1 MRLFWA
7 LPAPDAF
14 RAWMAALQGELRPRL
29 KGARLADARQAHL
42 TLCFLGEVE
51 EARLPAVLEA
61 GRRALAG
68 LPSLDLEGTDWLAF
82 PRPERARVLAVGV
95 TPDTRLLEAHA
106 RLGRAMSAFAE
117 LEDRPFRP
125 HLTLARFKEPA
136 RLPALPELPPA
147 PRWRAARVVL
157 FHSDLDP
164 AGATHT
170 ALGEVV
176 LGA

>member
-29 KGARLADARQAHL
+29 KGARLADVRQAHL

-51 EARLPAVLEA
+51 EAQAAKVLEA

-68 LPSLDLEGTDWLAF
+68 LPALALEGTDWMAF

-95 TPDTRLLEAHA
+95 TPDTRLMEAHA
-106 RLGRAMSAFAE
+106 RLARAMSAFAE

-125 HLTLARFKEPA
+125 HLTLARFPEPA

-147 PRWRAARVVL
+147 PPWRAARAGL
-157 FHSDLDP
+157 FRSDLAP
-164 AGATHT
+164 AGAVH
-170 ALGEVV
+170 APLGDVV